1 MRGLRISSRAR
12 TKDRGT
18 IHNGSWQ
25 GMGGFQA
32 QAGIS
37 EFDRMTAVYEKVPA
51 DFWSRG
57 PNYPCLGLVHPEVLF
72 LELPLRTYFFAQ
84 DERSFRVP

>member
-1 MRGLRISSRAR
+1 
-12 TKDRGT
+12 
-18 IHNGSWQ
+18 
-25 GMGGFQA
+25 
-32 QAGIS
+32 
-37 EFDRMTAVYEKVPA
+37 MTAVYEKVPA